1 MRCWEVGG
9 EKKERDRQ
17 RGIQGEVRD
26 GERERGR
33 ERDRRTEK
41 EKGGKKR
48 MYGILH
54 NLISLFLPSL
64 CHPFLLQSSWKQKR
78 EKEGGIKETEEE
90 KR

>member
-41 EKGGKKR
+41 EKGGKKECTV
-48 MYGILH
+48 YYI
-54 NLISLFLPSL
+54 I
-64 CHPFLLQSSWKQKR
+64 
-78 EKEGGIKETEEE
+78 
-90 KR
+90 